1 MLPCSVERATR
12 TVFSKGTI
20 VISKL
25 ASVLFISLIGMGSNV
40 VRADPT
46 AELLF
51 PNSLS
56 FVEYGLS
63 EPVGSGAV
71 DSSALYW
78 IEEKR
83 VGSLQSWLVFFDPP
97 TRGLVG
103 ALIDFGRPIVAVLDT
118 KAGLE
123 GTSFFEKPGTT
134 YSYAALAGLEDLDQM
149 EYSGSRL
156 ALLWSASDPGDH
168 VRILTLIPEPNNYLL
183 LMTGMLVIGVISK
196 RRVRS

>member
-1 MLPCSVERATR
+1 M
-12 TVFSKGTI
+12 VFSKGTI
-20 VISKL
+20 VLSKL
-25 ASVLFISLIGMGSNV
+25 ASVLFISLIGIWSSA
-40 VRADPT
+40 VRADLA

-71 DSSALYW
+71 DSTALYW

-118 KAGLE
+118 KPGLE

-134 YSYAALAGLEDLDQM
+134 YSYAARAGLENLDQLG
-149 EYSGSRL
+149 YSG
-156 ALLWSASDPGDH
+156 AGWHCCG
-168 VRILTLIPEPNNYLL
+168 
-183 LMTGMLVIGVISK
+183 
-196 RRVRS
+196 RRAPPAIMCAY